1 MPFSGLESEEAQGIA
16 MWEMDRGRKQKDM
29 ADLQQTRQFN
39 HLSVNTAEKQNDQKI
54 MVDGGYRYINIVIP
68 TERHLPSSQP
78 QYLASA
84 FFNMWIGYLE
94 ETEKLFTSRAHG
106 PSPSTHLNLRVF
118 SKCYIYIYISVS
130 SREV

>member
-54 MVDGGYRYINIVIP
+54 MVDGGYRYIYSMCVCVCVSF
-68 TERHLPSSQP
+68 RFLPSLRRMCGVKNIFFIVNVYNFIHQDTH
-78 QYLASA
+78 AS
-84 FFNMWIGYLE
+84 GD
-94 ETEKLFTSRAHG
+94 
-106 PSPSTHLNLRVF
+106 
-118 SKCYIYIYISVS
+118 
-130 SREV
+130 